1 MAVKAGFW
9 KVYMSI
15 QALETPE
22 SALSPGQMP
31 RRIKTGLILLSCCI
45 GLLMTGFGII
55 IPVFPQRLEA
65 LGLGAGMLATMEGA
79 FGLGMFLFSTPMG
92 TLADRI
98 GRKPVILL
106 SLAGFILTNIVLALV
121 NVPLVFVLI
130 RFLEGVLVSGLF
142 PASSAMVGDTVPAER
157 QGRWLGLLTTAQAA
171 GIALGPAIGGLLYQ
185 VWGFS
190 APFLI
195 CAGIAVVAS
204 LLALLML
211 PETLPAQVRQQT
223 RERRTTRRQ
232 EQQALAEPSLRT
244 SRLLKAFALL
254 LLLDVGL
261 AFIYPFVLPQYP
273 FYFEKVMHYSAAQYG
288 VIYSAYGISL
298 AVFPIL
304 LGRAGEV
311 LPKKHL
317 VVVGSALSAVLNVAM
332 LWLHNYVILIIASL
346 VTGLGSALLIP
357 ALGVIYLGA
366 TTDHNRSQVMGIR
379 GTALS
384 LGALLGPLLL
394 AVLSRWLV
402 PELSFSLG
410 ALISLACALLAVI
423 AVKEPGRR

>member
-1 MAVKAGFW
+1 
-9 KVYMSI
+9 MSI

-22 SALSPGQMP
+22 STISPGQLP

-55 IPVFPQRLEA
+55 VPVFPQRLEA

-98 GRKPVILL
+98 GRKPVVLL
-106 SLAGFILTNIVLALV
+106 SLAGFIVTNIVLALV
-121 NVPLVFVLI
+121 NLPLVFVLI

-157 QGRWLGLLTTAQAA
+157 QGRWIGLLTTAQAA
-171 GIALGPAIGGLLYQ
+171 GIALGPAIGGFLYQ
-185 VWGFS
+185 AWGFS

-223 RERRTTRRQ
+223 GERRAAKRQ
-232 EQQALAEPSLRT
+232 GQKAEVDPSLRS

-288 VIYSAYGISL
+288 VIYSAYGLSL
-298 AVFPIL
+298 AVFPL
-304 LGRAGEV
+304 VLGRAGEV

-317 VVVGSALSAVLNVAM
+317 VVVGSALSAALNIAM
-332 LWLHNYVILIIASL
+332 LWLHNYVVLIIASL

-366 TTDHNRSQVMGIR
+366 TNDLNRSQVMGIR

-384 LGALLGPLLL
+384 LGSLLGPLLL
-394 AVLSRWLV
+394 ALLSRWLV
-402 PELSFSLG
+402 PEISFSIG
-410 ALISLACALLAVI
+410 ALISIACALLAVI
-423 AVKEPGRR
+423 AVKEPA

>member
-1 MAVKAGFW
+1 
-9 KVYMSI
+9 MSI
-15 QALETPE
+15 QALETPG
-22 SALSPGQMP
+22 STISPGQLP

-55 IPVFPQRLEA
+55 VPVFPQRLEA

-98 GRKPVILL
+98 GRKPVVLL
-106 SLAGFILTNIVLALV
+106 SLAGFIVTNIVLALV
-121 NVPLVFVLI
+121 NLPLVFVLI

-157 QGRWLGLLTTAQAA
+157 QGRWIGLLTTAQAA
-171 GIALGPAIGGLLYQ
+171 GIALGPAIGGFLYQ
-185 VWGFS
+185 AWGFS
-190 APFLI
+190 ASFLI

-211 PETLPAQVRQQT
+211 PETLPAQVRQQIG
-223 RERRTTRRQ
+223 ERRAAKRQ
-232 EQQALAEPSLRT
+232 GQKAEVDPSLRS

-288 VIYSAYGISL
+288 VIYSAYGLSL
-298 AVFPIL
+298 AVFPL
-304 LGRAGEV
+304 VLGRAGEV

-317 VVVGSALSAVLNVAM
+317 VVAGSALSAVLNIAM
-332 LWLHNYVILIIASL
+332 LWLHNYAVLIIASL

-366 TTDHNRSQVMGIR
+366 TNDLNRSQVMGIR

-384 LGALLGPLLL
+384 LGSLLGPLLL
-394 AVLSRWLV
+394 ALLSRWLV
-402 PELSFSLG
+402 PEISFSIG
-410 ALISLACALLAVI
+410 ALISIACALLAVI
-423 AVKEPGRR
+423 AVKEPAR

>member
-1 MAVKAGFW
+1 VAVKAGFW